1 MGRCLSGDGTNEALV
16 SRKDT
21 QYEEDHDTVSQRTS
35 WGDVYLGDGTNEAL
49 VSRKD
54 TPDE

>member
-1 MGRCLSGDGTNEALV
+1 MGRWLSGDGTNEALI

-21 QYEEDHDTVSQRTS
+21 PYEEDHDTVSQSTS
-35 WGDVYLGDGTNEAL
+35 LGDVYLGDGTNEAL

-54 TPDE
+54 APDE

>member
-1 MGRCLSGDGTNEALV
+1 M
-16 SRKDT
+16 
-21 QYEEDHDTVSQRTS
+21 TVSQSTS
-35 WGDVYLGDGTNEAL
+35 WGDVYLGHGTNEAL